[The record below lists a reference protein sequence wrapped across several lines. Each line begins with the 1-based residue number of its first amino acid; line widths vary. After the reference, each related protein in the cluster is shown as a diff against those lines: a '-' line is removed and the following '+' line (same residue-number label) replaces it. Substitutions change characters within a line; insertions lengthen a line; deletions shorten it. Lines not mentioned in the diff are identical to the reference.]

1 MTQFIRTFVFTL
13 IVAITIL
20 IAAPAE
26 TASSTQRAEDAEQ
39 VRLDKACANA
49 REAILSVERTSLVE
63 ECVTKKFPR
72 SDRAGC
78 ERFYADH
85 GAAAGGRAPLHMN
98 LPECVEANNFRQN
111 RSTRP
116 RSS

>member
-1 MTQFIRTFVFTL
+1 MKS
-13 IVAITIL
+13 L
-20 IAAPAE
+20 IAVLIA
-26 TASSTQRAEDAEQ
+26 TLVLLMLSSSVQASSTQRAEDAEQ
-39 VRLDKACANA
+39 ARLDQACADA
-49 REAILSVERTSLVE
+49 REAILSVERAELVE
-63 ECVTKKFPR
+63 ECVANKFPR

-85 GAAAGGRAPLHMN
+85 GGAAGNRAPLYTD

-111 RSTRP
+111 RRTRP